1 MVDSND
7 AVFLDHKWDF
17 QELNL
22 STGQTHRLATGGTGL
37 VGGVALAADA
47 LGNVW
52 FQLAARAGAPV
63 GLGHEDAEQAE
74 PGGLVN
80 QVTREFASL
89 IDGLGAWLDLPLGE
103 IPDQPPDLLLFRAE
117 REIHQFTRMMVASPC
132 AIPEQIPAA
141 PEPPPRRRSS

>member
-1 MVDSND
+1 MDVEDYRRAGAESCH
-7 AVFLDHKWDF
+7 FLDEDR
-17 QELNL
+17 E
-22 STGQTHRLATGGTGL
+22 GD
-37 VGGVALAADA
+37 VVE
-47 LGNVW
+47 
-52 FQLAARAGAPV
+52 AGAPV